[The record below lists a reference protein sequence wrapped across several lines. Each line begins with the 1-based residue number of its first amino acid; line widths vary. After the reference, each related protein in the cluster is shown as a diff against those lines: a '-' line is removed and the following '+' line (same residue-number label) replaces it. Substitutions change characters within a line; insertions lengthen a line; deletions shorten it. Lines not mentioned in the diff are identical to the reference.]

1 MISIWP
7 EYQYMATPPAAVDGE
22 NDQDNYNALNA
33 ISALYPSGGT
43 HHFYDSFNSSARTLV
58 YQQIY
63 DRLLGKYGWDAI
75 MADNT
80 EPQAYPDTLDMNSV
94 DTALGKGAL
103 YINAYPLQHSK
114 GLYEGWRQ
122 IGPGGKRV
130 FILSRSAFAGVQR
143 YGAAE
148 WSGDIQATWA
158 VFATQIPAGLN
169 YAAAGMPYWTTDIG
183 GFFGTPT
190 EELFTRWFQF
200 GAFCPIFR
208 IHGQALKEL
217 YTWSTT
223 AKTNLLAIDT
233 LHYRLMPYL
242 YSLAWRVTNEGY
254 TIMRPLVFD
263 YQNDSNVFGIADQFM
278 YGPAILVNPVTT
290 AGAVSRSVYLPAGTW
305 YDFWAGSTA
314 TGGNTVSANAP
325 LSQIPLFVKAGSIV
339 PMGPAIQYATQSV
352 DPLEIRIY
360 KGQDGSFILYEDEG
374 DTYNYESRQYSQ
386 ISFDWS
392 ESAQKLTIGARTGS
406 YTGMPT
412 SRTFN
417 IVWVGPNHGN
427 GVDVTAT
434 ADQVVTYD
442 GSVVVVA
449 ANH

>member
-1 MISIWP
+1 
-7 EYQYMATPPAAVDGE
+7 
-22 NDQDNYNALNA
+22 
-33 ISALYPSGGT
+33 
-43 HHFYDSFNSSARTLV
+43 
-58 YQQIY
+58 
-63 DRLLGKYGWDAI
+63 
-75 MADNT
+75 
-80 EPQAYPDTLDMNSV
+80 
-94 DTALGKGAL
+94 
-103 YINAYPLQHSK
+103 
-114 GLYEGWRQ
+114 
-122 IGPGGKRV
+122 
-130 FILSRSAFAGVQR
+130 
-143 YGAAE
+143 
-148 WSGDIQATWA
+148 
-158 VFATQIPAGLN
+158 
-169 YAAAGMPYWTTDIG
+169 
-183 GFFGTPT
+183 
-190 EELFTRWFQF
+190 
-200 GAFCPIFR
+200 
-208 IHGQALKEL
+208 
-217 YTWSTT
+217 
-223 AKTNLLAIDT
+223 
-233 LHYRLMPYL
+233 MPYL

-290 AGAVSRSVYLPAGTW
+290 AGAISRSVYLPAGTW

-314 TGGNTVSANAP
+314 TGGSTVSVSAP
-325 LSQIPLFVKAGSIV
+325 ISQIPLFVKAGSIV
-339 PMGPAIQYATQSV
+339 PMGPEIQFATQSA

-360 KGQDGSFILYEDEG
+360 KGQDGSFTLYEDEG

-392 ESAQKLTIGARTGS
+392 ESAQQLTIGARTGS

-417 IVWVGPNHGN
+417 IVWVGPIHGN